1 MNDTPPRVTK
11 KMFLEEYARQL
22 VAHSSFYRNI
32 TTLGEVLAHTAVALD
47 SNYTSAWPKYNKP
60 AREACRVLGIA
71 ADLEALRKLP
81 KE

>member
-1 MNDTPPRVTK
+1 MRRRPKVTRQ
-11 KMFLEEYARQL
+11 MFLEEYARQL
-22 VAHSSFYRNI
+22 VAHSSVFRNI
-32 TTLGEVLAHTAVALD
+32 TTLGEVLAHTVVALD
-47 SNYTSAWPKYNKP
+47 SNYTSAWPDHNKP